1 MSGLLL
7 VLSALLFSHIGG
19 VRTYRDLRYY
29 SGQNAHPTKHLLDLY
44 LPPER
49 QTGFPLLVFIH
60 GGAWTRGD
68 KGAYAGA
75 YEYLGAAVAGQE
87 VGVAVINYRLSPEVV
102 HPEHA
107 RDVARAVAWLYRN
120 SDKYG
125 WASGKIYLVG
135 HSAGA
140 HLAALVAV
148 QPSYFAALGAKPDI
162 IKGVVAI
169 SGIYDLTLG
178 GVTARMLY
186 EPVFGSDPAVL
197 AEASPALQLG
207 KDSPPFL
214 LLYAQN
220 DYPSMDVQARRFQRA
235 LKQAGIPGSTTMIPG
250 RDHISI
256 ISGLAREGDPVRK
269 MVLEFVKQSRRLS
282 GQQNQKP

>member
-1 MSGLLL
+1 MSVLLL
-7 VLSALLFSHIGG
+7 VLSALLFSHNGN

-29 SGQNAHPTKHLLDLY
+29 SGQNAHATKHLLDLY
-44 LPPER
+44 LPR
-49 QTGFPLLVFIH
+49 QQNGYPLLVFVH

-87 VGVAVINYRLSPEVV
+87 VGVAVINYRLSPEVM

-120 SDKYG
+120 SSKYG
-125 WASGKIYLVG
+125 WSPGRIYLVG

-148 QPSYFAALGAKPDI
+148 EPSYLQALGLTPEI

-169 SGIYDLTLG
+169 SGVYDLTLG
-178 GVTARMLY
+178 GVTAKMLY
-186 EPVFGSDPAVL
+186 EPIFGSDPRTL
-197 AEASPALQLG
+197 EQASPALQLTR
-207 KDSPPFL
+207 KSPPFL
-214 LLYAQN
+214 VLYAQN
-220 DYPSMDVQARRFQRA
+220 DLPSLNVQAKRFQRA
-235 LKQAGIPGSTTMIPG
+235 LQQAGIQVKTAMIPG
-250 RDHISI
+250 RDHVSI

-269 MVLEFVKQSRRLS
+269 MVLEFA
-282 GQQNQKP
+282 KP

>member
-1 MSGLLL
+1 M
-7 VLSALLFSHIGG
+7 
-19 VRTYRDLRYY
+19 RTYRDLRYY

-44 LPPER
+44 LPR
-49 QTGFPLLVFIH
+49 QQNGFPLLIFVH

-120 SDKYG
+120 SGRYG
-125 WASGKIYLVG
+125 WSPGRIYLVG

-148 QPSYFAALGAKPDI
+148 DPTYLQALGLRPDI

-169 SGIYDLTLG
+169 SGVYDLTLG
-178 GVTARMLY
+178 GVTAKMLY
-186 EPVFGSDPAVL
+186 EPVFGSDPRVL
-197 AEASPALQLG
+197 TEASPALQLT
-207 KDSPPFL
+207 KNSPPFL
-214 LLYAQN
+214 VLYAQN
-220 DYPSMDVQARRFQRA
+220 DLPSLDVQARRFQRA
-235 LKQAGIPGSTTMIPG
+235 LKQAGIQAKVAMIPA
-250 RDHISI
+250 RDHVSI

-269 MVLEFVKQSRRLS
+269 MVLDFA
-282 GQQNQKP
+282 KP